1 MGAATILAV
10 DEADFE
16 LLITQRLRRQIRERK
31 FAFRF
36 CAPEAVRRAHLQT

>member
-16 LLITQRLRRQIRERK
+16 LLQLRLFTDYLLRGGGAAQ
-31 FAFRF
+31 
-36 CAPEAVRRAHLQT
+36 LS